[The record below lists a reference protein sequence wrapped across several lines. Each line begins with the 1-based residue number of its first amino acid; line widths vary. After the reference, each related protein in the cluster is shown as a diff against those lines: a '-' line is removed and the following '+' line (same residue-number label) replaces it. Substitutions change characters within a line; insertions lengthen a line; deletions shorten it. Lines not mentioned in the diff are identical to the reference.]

1 MSAGSRILLKISGEA
16 LMGDQTHGL
25 DLLMLDYVRSE
36 VKKVVDA
43 GIETAIVVGGGNLF
57 RGIGSAAAGLPRH
70 VGDSMGMF
78 ATLMNA
84 TALAGYFNAHGL
96 PAKAFSA
103 FPVGNLLEPFSVD
116 AARAALAQGKVAVF
130 GGGTSNPYFTTDT
143 ASVLRALEIG
153 ADFMVKA
160 TQVDGIYSDDPR
172 KNPAAEFLPQVT
184 YDEVLRRD
192 LRIMDAS
199 AIAIARENRLPV
211 VVVALRTP
219 GAMLAALTGEAVGS
233 RIVP

>member
-1 MSAGSRILLKISGEA
+1 
-16 LMGDQTHGL
+16 MGNQTHGL
-25 DLLMLDYVRSE
+25 DPQMLDYVRAE

-57 RGIGSAAAGLPRH
+57 RGVGSAAAGLPRH
-70 VGDSMGMF
+70 VGDSLGMF

-103 FPVGNLLEPFSVD
+103 FVVGNLLEPFSVD
-116 AARAALAQGKVAVF
+116 AARAALSRGQVAIF

-219 GAMLAALTGEAVGS
+219 GAMLAALSGEAVGS
-233 RIVP
+233 RVVP